1 MKRGGIK
8 DRDDKSSGM
17 EILMTETF
25 VNINPTNPLIPPV
38 YRELEPMLH
47 DFRWVCLLWIDE
59 AQANIKPIY
68 ECRCNERL

>member
-47 DFRWVCLLWIDE
+47 DFRWVCLL
-59 AQANIKPIY
+59 
-68 ECRCNERL
+68 